1 MRRKRFLIN
10 TQGVSSMYDA
20 VLFIVMVS
28 LSGVVL
34 LPAFQS
40 DIAVETSI
48 ERHREHVADEALN
61 SFLVT
66 RVDKF
71 NYKVCGDIIDD
82 VAGSLGINTSSDG
95 LYSSITEWLLG
106 HKQLHKTYANL
117 LCEDLGCQFR
127 MPFSVFGSNR
137 INIFTGDYDRQLEKE
152 ITSFFTSYL
161 GDKYNFNF
169 TARWHPIIGMDFGGE
184 IFIGDKPPNV
194 DSHVA
199 TSFIIMPYSPEINLG
214 CTKIVLTRHWLE
226 AMLFNGVLGCIP
238 EIENITSV
246 LENYSF
252 YSPEN
257 ATSAIKENATSL
269 VYGFLI
275 DGIANKDNETVFPG
289 VLNVTISYG
298 FDRVKQAITEA
309 IENLSRHL
317 MGEAL
322 GSLDNLF
329 VNISGAINPLATA
342 ILDNLTM
349 SIQDLVGVPVD
360 SLNDALDK
368 LEVTVKENA
377 SRIVGG
383 FLDEYI
389 EYFVDSVFILIE
401 QSFDD
406 IYTLVKDVKGL
417 LSTWL
422 FERISLNK
430 AEVVLT
436 VWEVRG

>member
-1 MRRKRFLIN
+1 
-10 TQGVSSMYDA
+10 
-20 VLFIVMVS
+20 
-28 LSGVVL
+28 
-34 LPAFQS
+34 
-40 DIAVETSI
+40 
-48 ERHREHVADEALN
+48 
-61 SFLVT
+61 
-66 RVDKF
+66 
-71 NYKVCGDIIDD
+71 
-82 VAGSLGINTSSDG
+82 
-95 LYSSITEWLLG
+95 
-106 HKQLHKTYANL
+106 
-117 LCEDLGCQFR
+117 
-127 MPFSVFGSNR
+127 
-137 INIFTGDYDRQLEKE
+137 
-152 ITSFFTSYL
+152 
-161 GDKYNFNF
+161 
-169 TARWHPIIGMDFGGE
+169 
-184 IFIGDKPPNV
+184 
-194 DSHVA
+194 
-199 TSFIIMPYSPEINLG
+199 
-214 CTKIVLTRHWLE
+214 
-226 AMLFNGVLGCIP
+226 MLFNGVLGCIP